1 MRSARAAGL
10 GGDKHGHP
18 PDRPRPDIS
27 TVQTLQVGIADDRR
41 SSPVGIV
48 RAVDQ
53 EYSGSDLAG
62 LGD

>member
-10 GGDKHGHP
+10 GGAEHGHP
-18 PDRPRPDIS
+18 PDRPRSDIS

-41 SSPVGIV
+41 RSPVGIV
-48 RAVDQ
+48 RAVNQ